1 MQLSKGQKD
10 ALVRKVM
17 TIIEEKKEQKRNELI
32 AKYKPSKEIV
42 EILERIKK
50 YLNAKE
56 KFFNTIKEL
65 GFTAKYSYV
74 AFENEVLSGSGIGSD
89 SYTESTRNFDDYAKL
104 VRNAYIAKKFN
115 KEYTYPDETNVI
127 DDIELLNIGKSFDVD
142 AFLEKYRNL

>member
-32 AKYKPSKEIV
+32 AKYKPSKEAV
-42 EILERIKK
+42 ELLERIKK
-50 YLNAKE
+50 YLSAKE

-65 GFTAKYSYV
+65 GFIAKYSYV
-74 AFENEVLSGSGIGSD
+74 MFENDELLRSIGGD
-89 SYTESTRNFDDYAKL
+89 NYTESTRNFNDFAKF
-104 VRNAYIAKKFN
+104 VRDADLAKKFN
-115 KEYTYPDETNVI
+115 KEYTYPDEISVI

-142 AFLEKYRNL
+142 AFLEKYKNL